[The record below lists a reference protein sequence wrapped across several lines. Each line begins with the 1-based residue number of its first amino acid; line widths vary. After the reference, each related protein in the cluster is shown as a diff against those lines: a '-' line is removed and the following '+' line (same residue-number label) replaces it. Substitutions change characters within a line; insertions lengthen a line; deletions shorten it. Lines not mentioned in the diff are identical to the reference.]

1 MLLGTNHITSDF
13 FFRSNFN
20 VVLVSSIGK
29 VSNSCIRDLGFNSH
43 LYQKPKTDWY
53 LNLMIKIKNT
63 QLKLFLKKTKKNSTH
78 TLWPSSFR

>member
-13 FFRSNFN
+13 FLRSNFN
-20 VVLVSSIGK
+20 VFPVSSIGK

-53 LNLMIKIKNT
+53 LDLMIKVKST
-63 QLKLFLKKTKKNSTH
+63 PVETLFKKSKKNSTH
-78 TLWPSSFR
+78 TPSGP

>member
-20 VVLVSSIGK
+20 VVPVSSIGK

-43 LYQKPKTDWY
+43 LYQKLKTDWY

-63 QLKLFLKKTKKNSTH
+63 PVETLFKKNKKKFNTH
-78 TLWPSSFR
+78 PLAL